1 MKFAVRFTP
10 ERGMVR
16 AMERRRHR
24 RVHAQLKSWLCANS
38 HEIEG
43 ETIDLS
49 IGGAKFESALTV
61 EPGKEVTVKLVIPG
75 TDAPI
80 YIEHA
85 QVQWIHDQTFGV
97 RFLEVRQQELDEL
110 EQLIDEYI
118 ALDEGGQA

>member
-1 MKFAVRFTP
+1 
-10 ERGMVR
+10 
-16 AMERRRHR
+16 MERRRHR

-38 HEIEG
+38 HEVEG

-49 IGGAKFESALTV
+49 LGGAKFASALPV
-61 EPGKEVTVKLVIPG
+61 EFGKQVTVKLFIPG
-75 TDAPI
+75 VDTPI
-80 YIEHA
+80 YIEQA

-97 RFLEVRQQELDEL
+97 RFLEIRQQQLDEL

>member
-1 MKFAVRFTP
+1 MKGVFSFP
-10 ERGMVR
+10 
-16 AMERRRHR
+16 MERRRHR
-24 RVHAQLKSWLCANS
+24 RVHAQLKSWLRANS

-49 IGGAKFESALTV
+49 AGGAKFASSLPV
-61 EPGKEVTVKLVIPG
+61 ELGKQVTVRLYIPG
-75 TDAPI
+75 TDTPI
-80 YIEHA
+80 DIEQA

-97 RFLEVRQQELDEL
+97 RFLEIRQQELDEL

>member
-1 MKFAVRFTP
+1 
-10 ERGMVR
+10 
-16 AMERRRHR
+16 MERRRHR

-38 HEIEG
+38 HEVEG

-49 IGGAKFESALTV
+49 LGGAKFASALPV
-61 EPGKEVTVKLVIPG
+61 EFGKQVMVKLFIPG
-75 TDAPI
+75 VDTPI
-80 YIEHA
+80 YIEQA

-97 RFLEVRQQELDEL
+97 RFLEIRQQELDEL